1 MVNEMHGGGLVVPL
15 GPELQACPRELLRQR
30 RGQDGQPQY
39 LVRWSL
45 VRSESSAGPD
55 AGSVSLWMSAEEA
68 CASCPALLGEG
79 KPAGPR
85 AEEEEEE
92 EEEERAAGPDEAS
105 LREMEAD
112 VGSLVRRAGRQLGG
126 AGAASVLDTVHV
138 LSAYAGIGSLAGAF
152 RETGALDLLA
162 RMLCHKDKRICR
174 SAGKML
180 RALASH
186 DAGSRSYILLSLSQQ
201 DGVEQHMDFD
211 SRYTLLELF
220 AEMMSLEEHCMSFEG
235 IHLPQV

>member
-1 MVNEMHGGGLVVPL
+1 MVNERRDGGLLVPL
-15 GPELQACPRELLRQR
+15 GPELQACPWELLRQR
-30 RGQDGQPQY
+30 RGHDGQPQY

-45 VRSESSAGPD
+45 VHSEERAAGGGSSAGPD

-85 AEEEEEE
+85 AEEE
-92 EEEERAAGPDEAS
+92 RAAGPFPTGGAAPDEAS

-126 AGAASVLDTVHV
+126 TGAPEAASVLNTVHV

-162 RMLCHKDKRICR
+162 KMLCHKEKQICR
-174 SAGKML
+174 SAGEML
-180 RALASH
+180 RVLASH
-186 DAGSRSYILLSLSQQ
+186 DAGGGAGREAGCRGARAGRSYAL
-201 DGVEQHMDFD
+201 VCEQ
-211 SRYTLLELF
+211 
-220 AEMMSLEEHCMSFEG
+220 
-235 IHLPQV
+235 